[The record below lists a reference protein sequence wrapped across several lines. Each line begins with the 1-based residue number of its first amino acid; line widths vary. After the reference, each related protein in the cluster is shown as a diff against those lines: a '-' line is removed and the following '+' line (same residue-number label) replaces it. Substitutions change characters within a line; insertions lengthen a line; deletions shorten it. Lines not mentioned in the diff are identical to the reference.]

1 MSNNTVLKKEF
12 KSKDV
17 ERMRNLVT
25 GKYGNKTT
33 ISVGYEK
40 AHVVRNEG
48 DVWEEDGRSWTIT
61 NGVKT
66 NITKLDGARKKATLP
81 LFCPSC
87 TKLMKHKFDKGFYH
101 AHGKC
106 YSCVVEFET
115 KLRLEGKWEDYE
127 RKNQLLDIA
136 NLEEEF
142 TAFMEAQLTAL
153 DDTYVSEQ
161 GDVEQWRKGEQHKEL
176 LEKQLQEG
184 LSYIR
189 SLKN

>member
-161 GDVEQWRKGEQHKEL
+161 GDVEQWRKGVQHKEL

>member
-40 AHVVRNEG
+40 AHVMRNEG

-115 KLRLEGKWEDYE
+115 KLRLEGKWDDYE
-127 RKNQLLDIA
+127 RKNKLLDIA

-161 GDVEQWRKGEQHKEL
+161 GDVEQWRKSTQHKEL
-176 LEKQLQEG
+176 LQKQLQEG
-184 LSYIR
+184 LSYIK